1 MQSLTLAQAS
11 TIVDVALKTGRD
23 KKFQPLSVAVLDPGG
38 HLVAFK
44 REDKSGILR
53 FDIAFGKAWG
63 ALGMGFGSRTLFER
77 AANTPQFFTA
87 LAAASG
93 GKLVPNPGGVLIR
106 DSNGDIIGAT
116 GISGD
121 TSAGGLSRVDLAL
134 EGDVR
139 VMLVAMGGNDALRAL
154 PVGDLK
160 RNLARIIERARARQ
174 VRVVLAGM
182 EAPPNFGRDYAVSF
196 HQVYR
201 ELAKEYGVPLVPFLL
216 DGVAGVE
223 GLNQRDGIHPT
234 ADGARVVADH
244 VWTVLE
250 PVVREAAKGPAS
262 Q

>member
-1 MQSLTLAQAS
+1 
-11 TIVDVALKTGRD
+11 
-23 KKFQPLSVAVLDPGG
+23 
-38 HLVAFK
+38 
-44 REDKSGILR
+44 
-53 FDIAFGKAWG
+53 
-63 ALGMGFGSRTLFER
+63 
-77 AANTPQFFTA
+77 
-87 LAAASG
+87 
-93 GKLVPNPGGVLIR
+93 
-106 DSNGDIIGAT
+106 
-116 GISGD
+116 
-121 TSAGGLSRVDLAL
+121 
-134 EGDVR
+134 
-139 VMLVAMGGNDALRAL
+139 MGGNDALRAL

-234 ADGARVVADH
+234 VDGARVVADH